1 MKPLKQIFALIDIN
15 NCYVS
20 CERLFQP
27 HLNHRPVVVL
37 SNNDGCVVS
46 RSEEAKQLGIKMA
59 VPFYQIQEQIKQHN
73 IAVFSSN
80 YALYAEMSRR
90 FNNTIQQFVSAKD
103 IEIYSIDETFIE
115 LSSYSQ
121 TDLNELAQE
130 IKATLWK
137 WLALP
142 VCVGIGH
149 SKTEAKLANH
159 IAKKNSYF
167 NGVCN
172 LIDMDLCSKEA
183 LFQLIDVDEVWGVG
197 RKLAKKL
204 HALKIHSVFDLAISD
219 PEHMERKFSILM
231 KKTILE
237 LTGTPCIELEQTTAS
252 KQQIISSRSFGQR
265 VTDIHALSEA
275 LSDYLQSAVQR
286 LRAEKSLCSCM
297 IIFAQSSRFDQRQ
310 AFYNQ
315 SVTIAFNE
323 PTDSALIMNK
333 AIMKHISTLFQEGI
347 AFKKCGV
354 ILTGIEPKQGYIHD
368 LLADTEQIE
377 KQEHLQQVLDSVKNK
392 FGTQKLAIG
401 ACKLQNR
408 TWAMNRSKLSPNYFS
423 LEGLLALGD

>member
-286 LRAEKSLCSCM
+286 LRAEKNLCSCM

-368 LLADTEQIE
+368 LLADTEQIK
-377 KQEHLQQVLDSVKNK
+377 KQEHLQQVLDNVKNK

-401 ACKLQNR
+401 ACKLQDR

-423 LEGLLALGD
+423 WEGLLALGD

>member
-183 LFQLIDVDEVWGVG
+183 LLQLIDVDEVWGVG

-204 HALKIHSVFDLAISD
+204 HTLKIHSVFDLAISD
-219 PEHMERKFSILM
+219 PEQMERKF
-231 KKTILE
+231 
-237 LTGTPCIELEQTTAS
+237 
-252 KQQIISSRSFGQR
+252 
-265 VTDIHALSEA
+265 
-275 LSDYLQSAVQR
+275 
-286 LRAEKSLCSCM
+286 
-297 IIFAQSSRFDQRQ
+297 
-310 AFYNQ
+310 
-315 SVTIAFNE
+315 
-323 PTDSALIMNK
+323 
-333 AIMKHISTLFQEGI
+333 
-347 AFKKCGV
+347 
-354 ILTGIEPKQGYIHD
+354 
-368 LLADTEQIE
+368 
-377 KQEHLQQVLDSVKNK
+377 
-392 FGTQKLAIG
+392 
-401 ACKLQNR
+401 
-408 TWAMNRSKLSPNYFS
+408 
-423 LEGLLALGD
+423 

>member
-59 VPFYQIQEQIKQHN
+59 VPFYQVQELIQQHDV
-73 IAVFSSN
+73 AVFSSN

-121 TDLNELAQE
+121 TDLNEWAQE
-130 IKATLWK
+130 IKATLWQ

-159 IAKKNSYF
+159 LAKKNSYF

-172 LIDMDLCSKEA
+172 LLHMDLCSKEA
-183 LFQLIDVDEVWGVG
+183 LFQHIDVAEVWGVG

-219 PEHMERKFSILM
+219 PEQMQRKFSILM

-237 LTGTPCIELEQTTAS
+237 LTGTPCIELEQTRAS
-252 KQQIISSRSFGQR
+252 KHQIISSRSFGQR

-286 LRAEKSLCSCM
+286 LRKEKSLCSCM

-347 AFKKCGV
+347 VFKKCGV
-354 ILTGIEPKQGYIHD
+354 ILTGLEPKQGYIPD
-368 LLADTEQIE
+368 LLADTHAIE
-377 KQEHLQQVLDSVKNK
+377 KQEQLQQVLDTVKNK
-392 FGTQKLAIG
+392 YGMQKLAIG
-401 ACKLQNR
+401 VCKLQDR
-408 TWAMNRSKLSPNYFS
+408 TWAMQRSHLSPNYFS
-423 LEGLLALGD
+423 WEGLLALGD

>member
-297 IIFAQSSRFDQRQ
+297 IIFAQSSRFDQHQ

-377 KQEHLQQVLDSVKNK
+377 KQEHLQQVLDNVKNK

-423 LEGLLALGD
+423 WEGLLALGD

>member
-286 LRAEKSLCSCM
+286 LRTEKSLCSCM
-297 IIFAQSSRFDQRQ
+297 IIFAQSSRFDQHQ

-377 KQEHLQQVLDSVKNK
+377 KQEHLQQVLDNVKNK

-423 LEGLLALGD
+423 WEGLLALGD

>member
-37 SNNDGCVVS
+37 SNNDSCVVS

-286 LRAEKSLCSCM
+286 LRTEKSLCSCM
-297 IIFAQSSRFDQRQ
+297 IIFAQSSRFDQHQ

-401 ACKLQNR
+401 ACKLQDR

-423 LEGLLALGD
+423 WEGLLALGD

>member
-204 HALKIHSVFDLAISD
+204 HALKIHSVFDLAVSD

-286 LRAEKSLCSCM
+286 LRTEKSLCSCM
-297 IIFAQSSRFDQRQ
+297 IIFAQSSRFDQHQ

-377 KQEHLQQVLDSVKNK
+377 KQEHLQQVLDNVKNK

-401 ACKLQNR
+401 ACKLQDR

-423 LEGLLALGD
+423 WEGLLALGD